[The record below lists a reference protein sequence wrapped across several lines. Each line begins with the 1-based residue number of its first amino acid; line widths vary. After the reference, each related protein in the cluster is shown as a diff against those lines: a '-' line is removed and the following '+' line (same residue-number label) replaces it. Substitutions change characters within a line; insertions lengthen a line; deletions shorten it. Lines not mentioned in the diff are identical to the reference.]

1 VLPHCLGAQADAP
14 REDESQPD
22 VGKLRIQAC
31 FPPRCK
37 RTFHVFHT
45 FVNDVASVLADVEK
59 VDLDVSM
66 LRDDADV
73 FLNVSD
79 VVFECCGCC
88 F

>member
-1 VLPHCLGAQADAP
+1 
-14 REDESQPD
+14 
-22 VGKLRIQAC
+22 
-31 FPPRCK
+31 
-37 RTFHVFHT
+37 
-45 FVNDVASVLADVEK
+45 VNDVARVLADVEK

-66 LRDDADV
+66 LRDAADV